1 MVNLSLFSQYVFEWR
16 VEGKTIMS
24 EINNHPKALSRV
36 KVRMTA
42 VTYLPFPGYIYK
54 ERNLH
59 LANIKKDFY
68 QYSSFLVGLLLLR
81 N

>member
-1 MVNLSLFSQYVFEWR
+1 MNFLLFSQYVFEWR

-59 LANIKKDFY
+59 LANIKMDFY
-68 QYSSFLVGLLLLR
+68 QYSSFSVGILLLR